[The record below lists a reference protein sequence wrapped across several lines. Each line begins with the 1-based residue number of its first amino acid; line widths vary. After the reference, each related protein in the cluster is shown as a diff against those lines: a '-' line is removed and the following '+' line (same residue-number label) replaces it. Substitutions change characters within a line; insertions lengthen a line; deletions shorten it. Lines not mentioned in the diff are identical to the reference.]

1 MKKSNSFRWRKDD
14 TKRQARQSRVE
25 EAMNLKIELKIWEN
39 KHKEGNPL
47 ANGEIARIKLMQ
59 NKGRLA
65 GLKGREKRL
74 RKRLSK

>member
-14 TKRQARQSRVE
+14 TKRKARLNRVE

-39 KHKEGNPL
+39 KHKKGDPL
-47 ANGEIARIKLMQ
+47 AISEIARIKLMQ
-59 NKGRLA
+59 NEGKLA
-65 GLKGREKRL
+65 GLKGKEKRL